1 MAVAIARPAVATTV
15 GRPRRSGAAS
25 STSSWTSVAEW
36 ISSTATAARSTPS
49 SSRSPAAG
57 REEDEQRPQPL
68 AAGADR
74 RARVRGEHLAVRGR
88 QLLEP
93 LLEPRHQRRDVRATR
108 LDEGEDLLG
117 AAHRTVPAWMAMIP
131 PAVRIQ
137 RTSVSPRR
145 PAAPPSASGPG
156 KRLTELGRYA

>member
-49 SSRSPAAG
+49 WLGSAFSPAARKTSSG
-57 REEDEQRPQPL
+57 RRRLPP
-68 AAGADR
+68 AADR
-74 RARVRGEHLAVRGR
+74 RAGVGGQELAVRGR
-88 QLLEP
+88 ERLQP
-93 LLEPRHQRRDVRATR
+93 LLEAGHQRRHVGATG
-108 LDEGEDLLG
+108 LDEGEHLLG
-117 AAHRTVPAWMAMIP
+117 AAHGTVPTCSAMIP

-137 RTSVSPRR
+137 RTSSS
-145 PAAPPSASGPG
+145 PAAASLAASASGPG
-156 KRLTELGRYA
+156 NRFTELGR